1 MTARRYGAF
10 VKRIEYEQERR
21 YPRHAVRLRVE
32 FPAGEGMT
40 RDISVGGIYFETRTP
55 LAEGERIRLRLVLQ
69 SASEAPIAVECEGM
83 IVRVE
88 GDGDQIGVAA
98 TIEGFDTIGAAA
110 GIAQPPL

>member
-1 MTARRYGAF
+1 M
-10 VKRIEYEQERR
+10 KRIEFEQERR

-55 LAEGERIRLRLVLQ
+55 FAEGERIRLRILLQ
-69 SASEAPIAVECEGM
+69 AASEAPIAVECEGK

-88 GDGDQIGVAA
+88 GEGDHIGVAA
-98 TIEGFDTIGAAA
+98 TIEGFDAIGAVA
-110 GIAQPPL
+110 GMAQPVL